1 MFGVFNYT
9 GNHRM
14 MGIAAFTNIA
24 LLLCQ
29 ATPAP
34 LLTGI
39 AHAV

>member
-9 GNHRM
+9 GNQGM

-24 LLLCQ
+24 SPLWQ